1 MRPIE
6 AIPAN
11 KQAIAVDD
19 WKGKTERESTMYL
32 SLVQLLQRLPGAAG
46 DCQVSA
52 LLLHEWHLTAAV
64 ALRHQDAAQVDRDI
78 TRFETA
84 NFN

>member
-1 MRPIE
+1 MNLTCRATPCTAPTTPRTSSSRMRPIE

-19 WKGKTERESTMYL
+19 WRGKTEWELTMYL

-52 LLLHEWHLTAAV
+52 LLLHE
-64 ALRHQDAAQVDRDI
+64 
-78 TRFETA
+78 
-84 NFN
+84 